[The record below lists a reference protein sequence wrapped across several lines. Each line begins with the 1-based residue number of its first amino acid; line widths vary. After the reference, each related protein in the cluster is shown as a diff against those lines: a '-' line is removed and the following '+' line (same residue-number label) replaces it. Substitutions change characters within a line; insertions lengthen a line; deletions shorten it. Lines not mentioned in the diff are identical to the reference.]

1 MLTRLTI
8 TNLAILENID
18 VAFKDGF
25 TVLTG
30 GTGAGKSLVI
40 DSLSLL
46 LGARASS
53 ELIRS
58 GEDKATIRG
67 HFLVHSSRLSALLSN
82 LEIPFEDDT
91 LVIERVISHAKNV
104 IKANGVPLTLVALN
118 QIARLLADIHN
129 QLDFVKILSPEN
141 YLDIIDGFAY
151 ERTQQFKNEYLS
163 ALESYKQAKSDYEGL
178 LAQKAKIEASKDF
191 YLYQLKELDE
201 AKLSESEEAEIS
213 AEIALLGNYDKVYS
227 LFQEADRLVHQDFLD
242 QLYELDKILA
252 KIASYQPQYQALQE
266 KVDDRYYEL
275 DDLFAG
281 LKKDFKSLDYD
292 PERLDYLQQR
302 SHDIAALK
310 RKYKKSVPEL
320 LAYQRELR
328 SLVGENADID
338 ADIANKKQQM
348 DELRHHCFQ
357 TGKELSTIR
366 RSLAQN
372 IEKEVKR
379 NLEDLLLRSEFR
391 VHFADHSED
400 EGDALFQNGGIDDV
414 DFLIETNVGEGLKS
428 LSKVVSGG
436 EASRIML
443 AFKAVF
449 IKANKVATVI
459 FDEIDTG
466 LSGEAAQ
473 AVARKIKEISLLSQV
488 LAITHMPQV
497 AALSDHHILISKAV
511 KDGRTS
517 TSVKELGLEEKI
529 HEVAY
534 LISGGKVTQKQLE
547 YAREIVL
554 NQAD

>member
-58 GEDKATIRG
+58 GEEKATIRG

-82 LEIPFEDDT
+82 LEIPFEDDA
-91 LVIERVISHAKNV
+91 LVIERVISHTKNV

-242 QLYELDKILA
+242 QLYELDKVLT

-281 LKKDFKSLDYD
+281 LKKDFKNLDYD

-328 SLVGENADID
+328 SMVGENADID
-338 ADIANKKQQM
+338 ADIATKKHQM
-348 DELRHHCFQ
+348 EELRHHCFQ

-391 VHFADHSED
+391 VHFADHGED
-400 EGDALFQNGGIDDV
+400 EGDALFQNSGIDDV

-517 TSVKELGLEEKI
+517 TSVKELNLEEKI